1 MKIRMYNLVYFF
13 KLAFKGMFKNGV
25 MTLASI
31 VILISCLLVMG
42 CSWAISENLE
52 YNLDKL
58 DGYNKIVV
66 FVKVNTE
73 DYAVEEV
80 GNRLRSLKGIVAVD
94 FTSKDEVLDA
104 YIEEYKEYRDIFDVY
119 RGENNPLK
127 DQYTVTYDS
136 SASVPTL
143 KYQIEQIE
151 NVASINAQVE
161 TAEAIDSLKSIVS
174 LVCTWLMALLFVVSL
189 FVIGNTLKLSIFA
202 RRDEIAIMRY
212 VGGTGFFV
220 SVPFYI
226 EGLIIGAVSGGAGYG
241 ILYYLYKYFMVELL
255 GDYKIV
261 SVIPFVQ
268 IAYPLLSLFMVV
280 GVLAGFLGCAFSLRK
295 YNKV

>member
-31 VILISCLLVMG
+31 VILMSCLLVMG
-42 CSWAISENLE
+42 SSWAISENLE
-52 YNLDKL
+52 ANLDKL

-66 FVKVNTE
+66 FVKENTE

-80 GNRLRSLKGIVAVD
+80 GNRLRALKGIVQVD
-94 FTSKDEVLDA
+94 FTSKDQVLEDLIA
-104 YIEEYKEYRDIFDVY
+104 KYQGHEDIFNVY

-127 DQYTVTYDS
+127 DQYTVTYADG
-136 SASVPTL
+136 ASVSTL

-151 NVASINAQVE
+151 NVSKINAQVE
-161 TAEAIDSLKSIVS
+161 IADKIDSLKSIVS
-174 LVCTWLMALLFVVSL
+174 LVFSWLMVLLFAVSL

-226 EGLIIGAVSGGAGYG
+226 EGLIIGAVAGGVGYG
-241 ILYYLYKYFMVELL
+241 VQYYLYKYFMVELL
-255 GDYKIV
+255 GDYEIV
-261 SVIPFVQ
+261 MVIPFAQ
-268 IAYPLLSLFMVV
+268 IAYPLLGIFLAV
-280 GVLAGFLGCAFSLRK
+280 GVIAGFLGCAFSLRK